1 MNGHGVNDSVN
12 GGVKDGVNDGVNDR
26 VNADLEVREQ
36 LGRVRRRVL
45 MQHLA
50 GRPAQSQIS
59 ACGVQ
64 RRDRAEIAPRYREIR
79 GVRDEFAHVRRRR
92 ASLWHIDLENLLDY
106 FIL

>member
-1 MNGHGVNDSVN
+1 MNGHGVNGGVN

-50 GRPAQSQIS
+50 GRPAQIQI
-59 ACGVQ
+59 GENGL
-64 RRDRAEIAPRYREIR
+64 RDRAEIAPRSRR
-79 GVRDEFAHVRRRR
+79 DTVRYAAWETSSPMSDGAAHPLGT
-92 ASLWHIDLENLLDY
+92 STW
-106 FIL
+106 

>member
-64 RRDRAEIAPRYREIR
+64 RRDRAEIAPRSRR
-79 GVRDEFAHVRRRR
+79 DTVRYAACETSSLMSDGAAHPFGT
-92 ASLWHIDLENLLDY
+92 ST
-106 FIL
+106 